1 MADKAPL
8 AAGRCDGHWHVQSD
22 SLLRHLPPKC
32 CEGCDFTITTRWH
45 LSLFSAE
52 APPLATRP
60 RASAHSPT
68 QGLGSQ
74 GLAATLRGL

>member
-8 AAGRCDGHWHVQSD
+8 AAGRWDGHWHIQND
-22 SLLRHLPPKC
+22 SVLRHLPPKC
-32 CEGCDFTITTRWH
+32 CEGRDFTITTRWH
-45 LSLFSAE
+45 LSFSAE

-60 RASAHSPT
+60 RVSACGPT

-74 GLAATLRGL
+74 GLVATLRGL